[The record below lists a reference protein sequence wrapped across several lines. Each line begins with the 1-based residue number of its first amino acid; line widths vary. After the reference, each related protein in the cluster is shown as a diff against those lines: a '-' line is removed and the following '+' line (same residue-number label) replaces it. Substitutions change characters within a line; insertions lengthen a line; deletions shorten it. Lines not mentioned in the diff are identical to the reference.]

1 MAAKMNDE
9 FKRYFKIAIGI
20 AGALVSGA
28 LVLSGLRSG
37 SVPGLSR
44 ASAVAGVAFQR
55 ATQGSQYWFIIFLWS
70 LACIFFVWLA
80 WSSYHE

>member
-1 MAAKMNDE
+1 MSDA
-9 FKRYFKIAIGI
+9 FKRYFKIVIGI

-44 ASAVAGVAFQR
+44 ASAVAGVEWKDYLR
-55 ATQGSQYWFIIFLWS
+55 
-70 LACIFFVWLA
+70 
-80 WSSYHE
+80 